1 MLAGIAYNQAPRIM
15 TKTIAG
21 TEAPPPERSSSPPPP
36 SFRTPITL
44 FAILTI
50 GVILASLFLYQQE
63 QSALLQE
70 TEQRLAAI
78 SRLQAT
84 KLTTWRRER
93 LTDATVLASERILG
107 QEAAELVRHPH
118 DRQRLENVRHALDVM
133 KMGYGY
139 FSVLL
144 LDDSARVL
152 VGATG
157 DLPVVGTRLPR
168 LLREVQESN
177 QPQLSDFHRDSL
189 RVPVMH
195 LDVVVPLDL
204 SGIRDVPRLYLYLRV
219 DPMAFLFPLLDMVDT
234 SSAMP
239 SSEFVRAENDLVVAF
254 FATMDA
260 DHHGKWETFSA
271 DSTYLPEVRAAG
283 GERGFFAAVDHHG
296 RRVRVFAS
304 AVPDMPWTVLSVL
317 PEDVIRTPL
326 RARAQTMSIFVL
338 LFTLASGFA
347 ALLLW
352 VRDLRS
358 SRQREIDSN
367 ALLVESQDLY
377 RQLYEGMYQGVLHL
391 DHDGNIIDAN
401 PAAIR
406 IMRLPPITG
415 KPINP
420 RDFYHT
426 LVHDDGK
433 PVGAGK
439 GILQE
444 LRRTGKPVLDL
455 TLGIRPTEH
464 APAVW
469 VMLSMFPLIHDGV
482 VQREHTLVVF
492 EDITDRRAVIEQLRQ
507 SESLNRSLIEHLP
520 LRIFLKDRN
529 SRYLSCNTAM
539 AQDLEIT
546 PAEIV
551 GKTDYDL
558 FPKSFAEE
566 YRSEDRVVLDEN
578 RLVDVQREFPL
589 ADRSRW
595 VRVIKVPFRDQHG
608 NVVGLLGM
616 FEDITERRLAEE
628 VRSARLRLVE
638 FARDHTV
645 DELLQNTL
653 DEVGDLTG
661 SPIGFYHFLGSD
673 QKTLSLQAWS
683 TRTLKEFC
691 HAEGKGAH
699 YALDEAGVWIDCV
712 RERRPVIHNDYMA
725 LPHRKGLPPG
735 HAHVQRELAV
745 PIFRGNLIVA
755 ILGIGNKATE
765 YTQQDIDTV
774 AQFADMAW
782 DVAEVKRAE
791 DRLKASLREKE
802 VLLKEVHHRVKNNLQ
817 VISSLLN
824 LQSARIADPT
834 VRAAF
839 FASQTRVRS
848 MALIHE
854 KLYRSEMLAG
864 IDFGDYLRTVT
875 GDLVRSYSTANV
887 TVEMETE
894 VVHLPVDTAIPCG
907 LIVNELISNALKHAF
922 PAGTEGKLMIKVRR
936 LSASEVELVV
946 EDTGCGFP
954 PTVNPK
960 AVTSMGM
967 TLVTSLTDQIGG
979 TFTLSVPK
987 GTRVS
992 IRFPG

>member
-1 MLAGIAYNQAPRIM
+1 M

-21 TEAPPPERSSSPPPP
+21 SEAPPPDRSSSSPPP

-44 FAILTI
+44 FAILTV
-50 GVILASLFLYQQE
+50 GVILAALFLYQQE
-63 QSALLQE
+63 QRALLQE
-70 TEQRLAAI
+70 TEQRLSAI

-93 LTDATVLASERILG
+93 LTDATVLASERVLG
-107 QEAAELVRHPH
+107 QAAAEFVRHPH
-118 DRQRLENVRHALDVM
+118 DQRRQESVRHALDVM

-152 VGATG
+152 ACATG
-157 DLPVVGTRLPR
+157 DAPAVGSRLPR
-168 LLREVQESN
+168 RLREVRESTE
-177 QPQLSDFHRDSL
+177 PLLSDFHADSL
-189 RVPVMH
+189 RAPVMH
-195 LDVVVPLDL
+195 LDVVVPMDL
-204 SGIRDVPRLYLYLRV
+204 AGISDVPRLYLFMRV
-219 DPMAFLFPLLDMVDT
+219 DPLAFLFPLLERLDT
-234 SSAMP
+234 ALAMP
-239 SSEFVRAENDLVVAF
+239 SAELVRAENDSVVAF
-254 FATMDA
+254 FASSETE
-260 DHHGKWETFSA
+260 HQGRWQTFSA
-271 DSTYLPEVRAAG
+271 DRTDLPEVRAAA

-296 RRVRVFAS
+296 RRVRAYAS
-304 AVPDMPWTVLSVL
+304 GVPDMPWTVLSVQT
-317 PEDVIRTPL
+317 EDVIRTPL
-326 RARAQTMSIFVL
+326 RARAQTMSVFVL
-338 LFTLASGFA
+338 LFTLASCFA
-347 ALLLW
+347 ALFLW

-358 SRQREIDSN
+358 SRQRESESN
-367 ALLVESQDLY
+367 ARLAESRDLY
-377 RQLYEGMYQGVLHL
+377 RQLYDGMYQGVLHL
-391 DHDGNIIDAN
+391 DHEGNIIDAN
-401 PAAIR
+401 PAAVR
-406 IMRLPPITG
+406 IMRLPPVTG
-415 KPINP
+415 KAVNP

-426 LVHDDGK
+426 LVQDDGS
-433 PVGAGK
+433 PVGTGS
-439 GILQE
+439 GILEE

-455 TLGIRPTEH
+455 TLGIRATEH

-469 VMLSMFPLIHDGV
+469 VMLSMFPLVHDGV

-507 SESLNRSLIEHLP
+507 SEALNRSLIEHLP

-529 SRYLSCNTAM
+529 SRYLSCNTAL
-539 AQDLEIT
+539 AQDLGVT

-558 FPKSFAEE
+558 FPHDLAEE
-566 YRSEDRVVLDEN
+566 YRRGDRIVLDEN
-578 RLVDVQREFPL
+578 RLVDVQEEL
-589 ADRSRW
+589 ALPNRFRW
-595 VRVIKVPFRDQHG
+595 VRVIKVPFRDQQG
-608 NVVGLLGM
+608 EVVGLLGM

-628 VRSARLRLVE
+628 IRSARLRLMD

-645 DELLQNTL
+645 EDLLQDTL
-653 DEVGDLTG
+653 DEVGNLTG
-661 SPIGFYHFLGSD
+661 SPIGFYHFLESD

-691 HAEGKGAH
+691 HAEGHGAH

-712 RERRPVIHNDYMA
+712 RERRPVIHNDYLA

-745 PIFRGNLIVA
+745 PIFRGGLIVA

-875 GDLVRSYSTANV
+875 GDLVRSYSTTNV

-922 PAGTEGKLMIKVRR
+922 PPGTEGKLMIKVHR
-936 LSASEVELVV
+936 LSAAEVEFVV
-946 EDTGCGFP
+946 EDTGCGLP
-954 PTVNPK
+954 PTVDLK
-960 AVTSMGM
+960 SMTSMGM

-979 TFTLSVPK
+979 TFSLTVPQ
-987 GTRVS
+987 GTRIA